1 MVISES
7 PAIASL
13 NQLILNGEPSR
24 AEVAP
29 DPPDGAARRRVVN
42 VTGRGAAVAFV
53 IDEYAPMDEVARE
66 LGAQLSAPGALYSA
80 GGVSV
85 NTGSRVLDAGE
96 KDAIRRV
103 FAENSGLQVARFVSS
118 SAGGYAPDASGYAAD
133 AGGYPPEPPS
143 FPRPAP
149 RDRDYD
155 AGAPRDYGGRGI
167 PTSGAFAGLARGEQ
181 RNRAQALLIR
191 ATFRSGESVNHR
203 GDVVVLGDMNPG
215 SEILADGDIVVMGT
229 VHGLPHAGASGDDK
243 AAIIALEL
251 ASPRIRI
258 GMCEAEAPASARR
271 QGRKRSPGPL
281 RIAYA
286 RRGGIYVA
294 PFAGRFAR
302 YTKGVPYDG

>member
-13 NQLILNGEPSR
+13 DQLILSGEPERESV
-24 AEVAP
+24 EP
-29 DPPDGAARRRVVN
+29 GGARRRVVN
-42 VTGRGAAVAFV
+42 VTGRGAGVAFV
-53 IDEYAPMDEVARE
+53 IDDEAPMDEVARE
-66 LGAQLSAPGALYSA
+66 LGAQLSAPGALFSA

-85 NTGSRVLDAGE
+85 NTGGRVLDAGE
-96 KDAIRRV
+96 KDVIRRV
-103 FAENSGLQVARFVSS
+103 FAENSGLKVARFVS
-118 SAGGYAPDASGYAAD
+118 SAGGYAP
-133 AGGYPPEPPS
+133 PEPAPL
-143 FPRPAP
+143 PRREGRPYGA
-149 RDRDYD
+149 
-155 AGAPRDYGGRGI
+155 AGAPPVR
-167 PTSGAFAGLARGEQ
+167 PVPAGPARGEQ
-181 RNRAQALLIR
+181 RNRGHALLIR

-229 VHGLPHAGASGDDK
+229 VQGLPHAGASGDDT

-251 ASPRIRI
+251 ASPRLRI
-258 GMCEAEAPASARR
+258 GRCEAAAPAGDGGR
-271 QGRKRSPGPL
+271 GRKRGSGGAGPL

>member
-13 NQLILNGEPSR
+13 DQLIRN
-24 AEVAP
+24 AAP
-29 DPPDGAARRRVVN
+29 DGESVEPGAARRRVVN
-42 VTGRGAAVAFV
+42 VTGRGAGVAFV
-53 IDEYAPMDEVARE
+53 IDDEAPMDEVARE
-66 LGAQLSAPGALYSA
+66 LGAQLSAQGALFSA

-85 NTGSRVLDAGE
+85 NTGGRVLDAGE
-96 KDAIRRV
+96 KDVIRRV
-103 FAENSGLQVARFVSS
+103 FAENSGLKVARFVS
-118 SAGGYAPDASGYAAD
+118 SAGGYAP
-133 AGGYPPEPPS
+133 PEPAPL
-143 FPRPAP
+143 PRREGRPYGA
-149 RDRDYD
+149 
-155 AGAPRDYGGRGI
+155 AGAPPARHF
-167 PTSGAFAGLARGEQ
+167 PAGPARGEQ
-181 RNRAQALLIR
+181 RNRGQALLIR
-191 ATFRSGESVNHR
+191 ATFRSGESVHHR

-229 VHGLPHAGASGDDK
+229 IQGLPHAGASGDDT

-251 ASPRIRI
+251 ASPRLRI
-258 GMCEAEAPASARR
+258 GRCEAEGPAAADRGR
-271 QGRKRSPGPL
+271 GRKGGRGAAGQL

>member
-13 NQLILNGEPSR
+13 NQLLLNGEPGR

-85 NTGSRVLDAGE
+85 NTGNRVLDAGE

-103 FAENSGLQVARFVSS
+103 FAENSGLKVARFVSS
-118 SAGGYAPDASGYAAD
+118 SAGNYTPDAGGYAPD
-133 AGGYPPEPPS
+133 PPP

-149 RDRDYD
+149 RSPD
-155 AGAPRDYGGRGI
+155 AGAPRDYGGGRGI
-167 PTSGAFAGLARGEQ
+167 PRTGAFAGLARGEQ

-229 VHGLPHAGASGDDK
+229 VQGLPHAGASGDDK

-258 GMCEAEAPASARR
+258 GMCEAEAPPSARR
-271 QGRKRSPGPL
+271 QGRKRNPAQLS
-281 RIAYA
+281 IAYA

>member
-13 NQLILNGEPSR
+13 DQLIRNAAPEPES
-24 AEVAP
+24 AAP
-29 DPPDGAARRRVVN
+29 DGARRRVVS
-42 VTGRGAAVAFV
+42 VTGRGAGVAFV
-53 IDEYAPMDEVARE
+53 IDEYAPLDEVARE
-66 LGAQLSAPGALYSA
+66 LGAQLSAPGALFSA

-85 NTGSRVLDAGE
+85 NTGGRVLDAGE
-96 KDAIRRV
+96 KDVIRRV

-118 SAGGYAPDASGYAAD
+118 AGGYAP
-133 AGGYPPEPPS
+133 EPPAPL
-143 FPRPAP
+143 PRREGRTYGA
-149 RDRDYD
+149 
-155 AGAPRDYGGRGI
+155 AGAPPVRALAAR
-167 PTSGAFAGLARGEQ
+167 PARGEQ
-181 RNRAQALLIR
+181 RNRGQALLIR

-229 VHGLPHAGASGDDK
+229 IKGLPHAGASGDDQ

-258 GMCEAEAPASARR
+258 GMCEAEAPAPARR
-271 QGRKRSPGPL
+271 GRGRPRGPGAAGPL